1 MRAISP
7 RASAQAGCSESVGGG
22 GGAASRRAPRSSSMA
37 RRSSDWVMGGSCAGE
52 VLLPYQSSRIDTYLL
67 MNKMQA
73 IVMNQ
78 PGGPEVLELRSLPLP
93 ELSCARHVR
102 VRLHAAGGNPVRTQL
117 RANGA

>member
-7 RASAQAGCSESVGGG
+7 RASAPAGFSERCGGG
-22 GGAASRRAPRSSSMA
+22 GGAASRRAARSSSMA
-37 RRSSDWVMGGSCAGE
+37 SRSSDWVMGGSCAGE

-93 ELSCARHVR
+93 ELSSARHVR
-102 VRLHAAGGNPVRTQL
+102 VRLHPAGGEAGRTKP